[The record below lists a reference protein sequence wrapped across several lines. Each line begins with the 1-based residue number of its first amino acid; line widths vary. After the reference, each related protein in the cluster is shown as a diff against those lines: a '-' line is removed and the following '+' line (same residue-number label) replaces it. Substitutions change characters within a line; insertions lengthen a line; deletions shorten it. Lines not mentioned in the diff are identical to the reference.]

1 MTCSEPII
9 SMIFMD
15 NDSESVPLLHITY
28 LIIH

>member
-1 MTCSEPII
+1 
-9 SMIFMD
+9 MIFKN